1 MAVWQSGFMR
11 SPAERKTSV
20 RFGVRPPRKKGG
32 KMPVRKIGNKWQYGT
47 TGKKY
52 TSRAKA
58 VAQGRAIKISQLKRG
73 KKVK

>member
-1 MAVWQSGFMR
+1 
-11 SPAERKTSV
+11 
-20 RFGVRPPRKKGG
+20 
-32 KMPVRKIGNKWQYGT
+32 MPVKKITKNGITKWQYGT